1 MEQYSPILPV
11 LSDDELSPR
20 AAAVFADIR
29 ETRGTDFVNNFWR
42 VLAHDPANLER
53 TWAELKA
60 IMGPGT
66 SLDPL
71 VKELIYVAVSTVNGC
86 TYCVRSHTAAARA
99 KGIMVANT
107 PGVFTEDTADMTM
120 GLIVAVSRRIV
131 EDYHQGKIAVI
142 ESEIGKGTTIRITLK
157 RIFEG

>member
-11 LSDDELSPR
+11 LADDELSPR

-42 VLAHDPANLER
+42 VLAHDPENLER

-71 VKELIYVAVSTVNGC
+71 TKELIYVAVSTVNGC

-99 KGIMVANT
+99 KGATDEQIAELHGIVGAANKT
-107 PGVFTEDTADMTM
+107 NRMAV
-120 GLIVAVSRRIV
+120 GLQVPVD
-131 EDYHQGKIAVI
+131 EC
-142 ESEIGKGTTIRITLK
+142 
-157 RIFEG
+157 FC

>member
-11 LSDDELSPR
+11 LTDDELDPR

-29 ETRGTDFVNNFWR
+29 ATRNTDFVNNFWR

-53 TWAELKA
+53 TWAELKE

-99 KGIMVANT
+99 KGATDEQISELHGIVGAANKT
-107 PGVFTEDTADMTM
+107 NRMAV
-120 GLIVAVSRRIV
+120 GLQVPVD
-131 EDYHQGKIAVI
+131 EC
-142 ESEIGKGTTIRITLK
+142 
-157 RIFEG
+157 FC